1 MLTLARKEQGQNKVH
16 IFRATLHFYV
26 KCQAAQIPLK
36 VCAKH
41 DDDGYQKLIGLI
53 LEMQT

>member
-16 IFRATLHFYV
+16 IFRATLHFYE

-41 DDDGYQKLIGLI
+41 DDDG
-53 LEMQT
+53 